1 MLDGFLDIAM
11 TPSVKAA
18 QQANGSGDYWDN
30 FKGRHRFDR
39 FTDAEKQFIAA
50 RDSFYMAT
58 VSETGWPY
66 VQHRGGPAGFLRVLD
81 DKTLAFPDFRGNR
94 QYITVGNAAV
104 SDRAALFLM
113 DYPNR
118 RRLKIYAHIEIR
130 DLGNDPALAAAL
142 AMPDY
147 KAKVERAIVLHLEG
161 FNWNCSQH
169 ITQRFSE
176 AELHEA
182 LEPVRLRL
190 RELEFENKKLRELVS
205 AKADVR
211 T

>member
-1 MLDGFLDIAM
+1 MLDGFLDIAI

-18 QQANGSGDYWDN
+18 QQANGSRDYWDD
-30 FKGRHRFDR
+30 FKGRRRFDR
-39 FTDAEKQFIAA
+39 FTDAEEQFIAA

-66 VQHRGGPAGFLRVLD
+66 VQHRGGPVGFLRVRD

-94 QYITVGNAAV
+94 QYITVGNAAA

-130 DLGNDPALAAAL
+130 DLGNDAALAAAL
-142 AMPDY
+142 AMPEY
-147 KAKVERAIVLHLEG
+147 KAKIERAIVLHLEG
-161 FNWNCSQH
+161 FNWNCPQH

-176 AELHEA
+176 AELDSA
-182 LEPVRLRL
+182 LEPVRRHVAQLEAENKEL
-190 RELEFENKKLRELVS
+190 REKL
-205 AKADVR
+205 AKS
-211 T
+211 